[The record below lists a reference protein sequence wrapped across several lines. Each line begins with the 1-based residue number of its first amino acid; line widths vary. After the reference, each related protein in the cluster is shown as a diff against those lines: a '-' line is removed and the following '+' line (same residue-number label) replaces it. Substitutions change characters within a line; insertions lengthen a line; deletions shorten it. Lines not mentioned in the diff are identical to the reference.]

1 VSEREQIDGLK
12 AVAAEALDI
21 DQVRAF
27 LDARYEGHAEGVE
40 QAGRGEWS
48 IAYGFRLDQTDYVIR
63 FGNEREDFE
72 KDRRASAYASAA
84 LPIPRV
90 VEIGDAFGGSYAIST
105 RAFGEHLD
113 ALGEAA
119 MRAALPSLL
128 AALDA
133 ARFVD
138 LSGTSGFGGWG
149 GSGDAPYFSW
159 AEALLAANQD
169 RPRVGGW
176 RERMAA
182 SRLGCAAFDEAYACL
197 TELVAA
203 CPNERHLIHGDLL
216 NRNTFVQADRIS
228 ALIDWGCA
236 MYGDFVYE
244 VAHLTFA
251 PLWFPAWREIDFAG
265 ESRRHYEAIGLDVPR
280 FDERLRCYEIHIGL
294 EACAYNAFRGRWDE
308 VEALMRRTL
317 QVARALG

>member
-1 VSEREQIDGLK
+1 MSEREQVDGLK
-12 AVAAEALDI
+12 TVAAEALDI

-27 LDARYEGHAEGVE
+27 LDARYEGRAEPVE
-40 QAGRGEWS
+40 NAGRGEWS
-48 IAYGFRLDQTDYVIR
+48 VAYGFRLDQTDYVIR

-72 KDRRASAYASAA
+72 KDRRAAAHASAA

-90 VEIGDAFGGSYAIST
+90 VEIGDAFGGFYAIST

-128 AALDA
+128 AVLDA
-133 ARFVD
+133 ARRVD
-138 LSGTSGFGGWG
+138 LFGTSGFGGWG
-149 GSGDAPYFSW
+149 ASGDAPYSSW

-169 RPRVGGW
+169 RPRIGGW

-182 SRLGCAAFDEAYACL
+182 SRLGCGAFDEAYGCL
-197 TELVAA
+197 TELAAA
-203 CPNERHLIHGDLL
+203 CPNDRHLIHGDLL
-216 NRNTFVQADRIS
+216 NRNTFVQEDRIS

-236 MYGDFVYE
+236 MYGDFLYE
-244 VAHLTFA
+244 LAHLTFS
-251 PLWFPAWREIDFAG
+251 PLWFPAWRDIDFVG
-265 ESRRHYEAIGLDVPR
+265 EARRHYEAIGLDVPR

-308 VEALMRRTL
+308 VEALLRRT
-317 QVARALG
+317 QEAVRG

>member
-1 VSEREQIDGLK
+1 MSEREQIDGLK

-21 DQVRAF
+21 DQARAF
-27 LDARYEGHAEGVE
+27 LAARYEGRAERVE
-40 QAGRGEWS
+40 DAGRGAWS
-48 IAYGFRLDQTDYVIR
+48 VAYGFRLDRADYVIR

-72 KDRRASAYASAA
+72 KDRRASAHASAA

-90 VEIGDAFGGSYAIST
+90 IEIGDAFGGFYAVSG
-105 RAFGEHLD
+105 RAFGGFLD

-128 AALDA
+128 AVLDA
-133 ARFVD
+133 ARRVD
-138 LSGTSGFGGWG
+138 LSRSSGFGIWG
-149 GSGDAPYFSW
+149 GSGDAPYASW

-169 RPRVGGW
+169 RPRIGGW

-182 SRLGCAAFDEAYACL
+182 SRSGCGAFDEAYACL
-197 TELVAA
+197 AELAVA
-203 CPNERHLIHGDLL
+203 CPNDRHLIHSDLL
-216 NRNTFVQADRIS
+216 NRNVFVRDNEVT

-236 MYGDFVYE
+236 MYGDFLYE
-244 VAHLTFA
+244 LAHLTFS

-265 ESRRHYEAIGLDVPR
+265 EARRHYDAIGLDVPR
-280 FDERLRCYEIHIGL
+280 FAERLRCYEIHIGL
-294 EACAYNAFRGRWDE
+294 EASAYNAFRGRWDE

-317 QVARALG
+317 QAARTLS